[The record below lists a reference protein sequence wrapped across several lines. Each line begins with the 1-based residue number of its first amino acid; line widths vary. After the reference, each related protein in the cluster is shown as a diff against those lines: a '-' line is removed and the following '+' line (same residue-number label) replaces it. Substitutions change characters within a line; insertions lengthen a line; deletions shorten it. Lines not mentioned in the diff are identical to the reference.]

1 MNKIK
6 IHLYAILL
14 VNIAVYSFS
23 SCTKELDLDDE
34 TKIALEKQEKMK
46 QLDALFDLAFT
57 DPAKAETDYYQF
69 YTTQLLTDDQ
79 NFVVD
84 NDVRMRNTFT
94 DLAIRLNTNFEKIK
108 ALPESSS
115 LFDIYKVKYDNWI
128 LNRSLTGEIPQQVR
142 RGEKLEKFATKVAEV
157 SAYFDAQIEGFK
169 KKSPVDQ
176 NILNKQWTAFK
187 FIVKPDFSAFF
198 LMNYDFKFLA
208 DGGLDINNFYLFP
221 LYDLKSVESG
231 GYTTFEEST
240 NFKDDLQNIQLSPA
254 SYIVYNNKIFFHFHF
269 KASPNAADGKLN
281 REWCYE
287 FDYATEGNTL
297 TLSNPRVMYLMNP
310 LFYQAGYGY
319 QHYELLY
326 FDALREPVALTA
338 Q

>member
-6 IHLYAILL
+6 TSLYMMLAAAIL
-14 VNIAVYSFS
+14 AAGFS
-23 SCTKELDLDDE
+23 SCTKELDLDEE
-34 TKIALEKQEKMK
+34 TLIALEKQEKMK
-46 QLDALFDLAFT
+46 KLDELFDLAFT

-69 YTTQLLTDDQ
+69 YTTELLTETQ

-108 ALPESSS
+108 ALPGSSS
-115 LFDIYKVKYDNWI
+115 LFDLYKVKYDNWI
-128 LNRSLTGEIPQQVR
+128 LNRSLIGEIPNQIR
-142 RGEKLEKFATKVAEV
+142 RGEKLEKFESKVDEV
-157 SAYFDAQIEGFK
+157 SAYFQAQVDAFK
-169 KKSPVDQ
+169 AKNPVDQ

-187 FIVKPDFSAFF
+187 FIVKPDFSAYFI
-198 LMNYDFKFLA
+198 MNYDFKFLA
-208 DGGLDINNFYLFP
+208 NGGLDINNFYLFP
-221 LYDLKSVESG
+221 MYNLKSVEAG
-231 GYTTFEEST
+231 GYTSFEEST
-240 NFKDDLQNIQLSPA
+240 NFSQDLADIQLSPA
-254 SYIVYNNKIFFHFHF
+254 SYAVYNNKIFFYFHF

-287 FDYATEGNTL
+287 FDYTTEENTL

-310 LFYQAGYGY
+310 LFYQAGYGDK
-319 QHYELLY
+319 HYELLY
-326 FDALREPVALTA
+326 FDALREPVILTA

>member
-6 IHLYAILL
+6 TSLYIMLVAGIL
-14 VNIAVYSFS
+14 VAGFS
-23 SCTKELDLDDE
+23 SCTKELDLDEE
-34 TKIALEKQEKMK
+34 TRIALEKQEKMK
-46 QLDALFDLAFT
+46 KLDELFDLAFT
-57 DPAKAETDYYQF
+57 DPATAENDYYRF
-69 YTTQLLTDDQ
+69 YTNELITETQ

-84 NDVRMRNTFT
+84 NDVRMHNTFT

-128 LNRSLTGEIPQQVR
+128 LNRSLIGEIPQQVR
-142 RGEKLEKFATKVAEV
+142 RGEKLEKFETKVNEV
-157 SAYFDAQIEGFK
+157 SAYFDAQIESFK
-169 KKSPVDQ
+169 TKKPVDQ
-176 NILNKQWTAFK
+176 NILNKQWTASK

-221 LYDLKSVESG
+221 LYDVKSVEAG
-231 GYTTFEEST
+231 GYITFEEST

-254 SYIVYNNKIFFHFHF
+254 SYVVYNNKIFFHFHF

-287 FDYATEGNTL
+287 FDYTAEGNTL

-319 QHYELLY
+319 KHYEIMY
-326 FDALREPVALTA
+326 FDALREPVALTT